1 MKPPTMTATFTP
13 QQLLQIL
20 TTIPDKPIRLLW
32 DRATW
37 HRGAPIRQV
46 LADNPRL
53 DFMAFPVTPL
63 ELNLQEQ
70 VWKSGSPSS
79 QPQPSGAPLAGTG

>member
-1 MKPPTMTATFTP
+1 MKPPTITTTYTP

-37 HRGAPIRQV
+37 HRGAPIRKI

-53 DFMAFPVTPL
+53 EVMAFPITAL
-63 ELNLQEQ
+63 ELNPQEQ
-70 VWKSGSPSS
+70 ILKSISPRS
-79 QPQPSGAPLAGTG
+79 QQQPSGAPISGTG